1 MYIKKNYQVSTQ
13 IPANPEKVS
22 LDQLAQYLSGI
33 QVDINNLH
41 RELTYWDLYKINY
54 VIEDV
59 ESANSIINNL
69 APGQAAVIG
78 FEKTSKVDN
87 VNRSRGDIVIKLIDD
102 KLFWIDSK
110 SSGIY
115 QPSTEYDSTNNCF
128 TYTYTN
134 QNVPEGHEIKVIA
147 TPVGTKK
154 IYGDMFSITS
164 NTSQTFNE
172 VPNVK
177 PIIRFYTAEN
187 EIIDIDFDL
196 SLDTNNHIYTVD
208 WHTINPLLIGGWLQ
222 VK

>member
-13 IPANPEKVS
+13 IPANPEHVS

-59 ESANSIINNL
+59 ESANGIINNL

-87 VNRSRGDIVIKLIDD
+87 VNRSRGDIVIKLIND

-115 QPSTEYDSTNNCF
+115 KPTGYSNNSL
-128 TYTYTN
+128 TYTYSNEEPTGSDRN
-134 QNVPEGHEIKVIA
+134 I
-147 TPVGTKK
+147 
-154 IYGDMFSITS
+154 SITATSATSRTIYSDVFSLTTSDTTKSFTVIS
-164 NTSQTFNE
+164 NIRP
-172 VPNVK
+172 V
-177 PIIRFYTAEN
+177 IRFYTSNN
-187 EIIDIDFDL
+187 EIIDLNFTL
-196 SLDTNNHIYTVD
+196 SLSGGTYTITWD
-208 WHTINPLLIGGWLQ
+208 ANPLLSGGWLQ